1 MSIRDLDDASLADR
15 TLPASDALPQS
26 RPDGLRVLKFGGT
39 SVATADAIR
48 QLIRIVTKARTE
60 GPVVVVVSAFGG
72 VTNALL
78 AAADTAAA
86 HDLAYADQHAALVER
101 HLEMAEALAPDE
113 AESLRESLET
123 RLGDLG
129 DLLHGV
135 YLLRECSPRTRDGVV
150 SYGERCSAEVVAAA
164 MRAAGLEAVAHDARQ
179 SIVTDASFGRAQV
192 DFDATRTR
200 LRAALLGEGTE
211 AAGLVEAENSVETVI
226 PVVTGFVAA
235 TPEGQT
241 TTLGRG
247 GSDYTAA
254 ILGASLD
261 ASVIEL
267 WTDVDG
273 VLSTDPRVV
282 SEAFPQTAMSYSEL
296 MELSH
301 FGAKVV
307 YPPSIHPARRAGIPL
322 RIKNTFNPDAPG
334 TLITGDEAP
343 NTHAIRGLASVD
355 SIALLRLE
363 GDGMV
368 GVPGIAGRL
377 FGALARAGVSVIL
390 ISQGSSEHSICFAV
404 APGDTEAARR
414 AVAEEFVLEQRAG
427 LVDALVAEEDQAVV
441 AAVGAAMHERPG
453 LAGRLFSVLG
463 RHGVNVKTI
472 AQGSSELNIS
482 LVVDR
487 DDGPRA
493 LRAVH
498 GAFFHP
504 RRRRLS
510 VALAGVG
517 RVGSVL
523 LDQIRDTAPRL
534 RDRFDLEVEVVALAS
549 SKHLLIDRDGIDL
562 ETWRA
567 ALEGAPAPRR
577 DALFEGLS
585 QPAGDLRVFVDCTAS
600 DGMVAL
606 YERLLGRGIG
616 VVAANK
622 RPFAGPLADFRAL
635 EDAARSGA
643 ALYHEATVGAGLPVL
658 STLGDLVL
666 SGDRVRTIDGILSGT
681 LNAVLERVGA
691 GKTLS
696 TAVRSAY
703 DDGLTE
709 PHPWDDLSGGDVAR
723 KLCILARLAGWELE
737 PEAIEVEPLL
747 PGDGWGAM
755 DLDTFWNELPS
766 LDDGFGRRQ
775 AEATAAGRR
784 LRYVGHI
791 AGEGVRVGLQA
802 VGPEH
807 PAFSLAGPDNLVAFA
822 TERYSVTP
830 LVIQG
835 PGAGPEVTAAGVL
848 ADVLKAAD
856 RLQGV
861 GEAW

>member
-1 MSIRDLDDASLADR
+1 MTSSSVEVSS
-15 TLPASDALPQS
+15 P
-26 RPDGLRVLKFGGT
+26 GNLRVLKFGGT
-39 SVATADAIR
+39 SVATAEAIR
-48 QLIRIVTKARTE
+48 QLIEIVAEARRE

-78 AAADTAAA
+78 AAADAAAA
-86 HDLAYADQHAALVER
+86 HDASYGDQHAALVER
-101 HLEMAEALAPDE
+101 HLAMAEALAPDE
-113 AESLRESLET
+113 VGPLHQLLEA

-135 YLLRECSPRTRDGVV
+135 FLLRECSPRTRDGVV

-164 MRAAGLEAVAHDARQ
+164 LRAAGHAAVAHDARQ
-179 SIVTDASFGRAQV
+179 SIVTDATFGRAQV
-192 DFDATRTR
+192 DFEATRDR
-200 LRAALLGEGTE
+200 LRAAFLGEDGEESAPGE
-211 AAGLVEAENSVETVI
+211 ALVETAI

-254 ILGASLD
+254 ILGAALD
-261 ASVIEL
+261 ASAIEL

-282 SEAFPQTAMSYSEL
+282 SEAFPQREMSYSEL

-307 YPPSIHPARRAGIPL
+307 YPPSIHPARRASIPL
-322 RIKNTFNPDAPG
+322 RIKNTFNPASPG

-343 NTHAIRGLASVD
+343 NEHAIRGLASVD
-355 SIALLRLE
+355 NVALLRLE

-414 AVAEEFVLEQRAG
+414 AVAEEFLLELRAG
-427 LVDALVAEEDQAVV
+427 LVDPLVAEEDQAVV

-487 DDGPRA
+487 HDGSKA

-510 VALAGVG
+510 LALAGVG
-517 RVGSVL
+517 RVGAVL
-523 LDQIRDTAPRL
+523 LDQIRDTAPML
-534 RDRFDLEVEVVALAS
+534 RERFDLEVEVVALAS
-549 SKHLLIDRDGIDL
+549 SKHLLIDRDGLDL
-562 ETWRA
+562 DTWRA
-567 ALEGAPAPRR
+567 ALDAAPAPRR
-577 DALFEGLS
+577 DALFDGLS

-600 DGMVAL
+600 DGMVGL
-606 YERLLGRGIG
+606 YERLLGNGIG

-622 RPFAGPLADFRAL
+622 RPFAGPLANFRAL
-635 EDAARSGA
+635 EAAARSGA

-658 STLGDLVL
+658 STLADLVR
-666 SGDRVRTIDGILSGT
+666 SGDRVQTIDGILSGT

-696 TAVRSAY
+696 EAVRSAY

-723 KLCILARLAGWELE
+723 KLCILARLAGWDVE

-755 DLDTFWNELPS
+755 DLDAFWRELPS
-766 LDDGFGRRQ
+766 LDEAFGQRQ
-775 AEATAAGRR
+775 AEAQASGRR
-784 LRYVGHI
+784 LRYVGRV
-791 AGEGVRVGLQA
+791 ADDGVWVGLEA
-802 VGPEH
+802 VAAEH
-807 PAFSLAGPDNLVAFA
+807 PAFALAGPDNLVAFT
-822 TERYSVTP
+822 TERYCATP
-830 LVIQG
+830 LVVRG